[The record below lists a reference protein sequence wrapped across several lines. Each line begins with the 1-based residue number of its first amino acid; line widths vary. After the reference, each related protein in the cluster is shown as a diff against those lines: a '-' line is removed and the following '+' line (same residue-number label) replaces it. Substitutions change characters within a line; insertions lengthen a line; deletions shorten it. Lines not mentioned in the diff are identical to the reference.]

1 MGVKDLLCKQAP
13 EPEFKPPEFIWNW
26 RLEQMHTC
34 DSSAP
39 VTLILVNMHTYVP
52 VLVNMHTCDSSVSY
66 DAHLWL

>member
-1 MGVKDLLCKQAP
+1 MGAKECCVSKRQDPSSSPQNSR
-13 EPEFKPPEFIWNW
+13 ESW

-52 VLVNMHTCDSSVSY
+52 VLVNIHTRDTSISY
-66 DAHLWL
+66 AHL